1 MTVLQTLQAAIWNLL
16 LDARHHARRDEG
28 QTMAEYGLI
37 LAGVAVIVMAT
48 VWLLG
53 GAINATFANI
63 VAQF

>member
-1 MTVLQTLQAAIWNLL
+1 MTYLTSLMTAVLLAAGG
-16 LDARHHARRDEG
+16 ASREDEG

-37 LAGVAVIVMAT
+37 LAGIAVIVMAT

-53 GAINATFANI
+53 NAINTTFSNI